1 MSGRCMVLCKLV
13 DSAGP
18 VYPGSV
24 QARCLH
30 CDRLVWISPATQKL
44 QPDPVLLCMPCGVAD
59 ALNKKV
65 KTIGVTPE
73 TALEVKAW
81 YSRN

>member
-1 MSGRCMVLCKLV
+1 MSGRCIVLCKLV
-13 DSAGP
+13 ETQGP

-30 CDRLVWISPATQKL
+30 CDRPVWASPATQKM

-59 ALNKKV
+59 AINNE
-65 KTIGVTPE
+65 VTMIHVTRK
-73 TALEVKAW
+73 TALEVKSW
-81 YSRN
+81 LSRN